1 MVQQMQLCSCVKRC
15 LCIRMVTVK
24 EKKWMGVSEAGK
36 GTGGMGEQ
44 HLCCKYAQGMIGQ
57 KNSGGSC

>member
-1 MVQQMQLCSCVKRC
+1 M
-15 LCIRMVTVK
+15 K

>member
-1 MVQQMQLCSCVKRC
+1 M
-15 LCIRMVTVK
+15 K

-36 GTGGMGEQ
+36 GTGRMGEQ
-44 HLCCKYAQGMIGQ
+44 HLCFKYAQGQ